1 MLVLQ
6 RTAAAA
12 AEDVEAAFKQ
22 DIAALNPDDL
32 PLEQAMAYGNLAS
45 GEDLSAMLLRVE
57 EDGERRRVHAGLF
70 FSSRVI
76 GCACAD
82 DPTPES
88 DLAEYVE
95 VVFDVHRPDGETRV
109 LLTEDTDENA

>member
-1 MLVLQ
+1 MLVLR

-12 AEDVEAAFKQ
+12 PDRVEAAFKQ
-22 DIAALNPDDL
+22 DIASLNPDDL
-32 PLEQAMAYGNLAS
+32 PLEQAMAHGNLAR

-88 DLAEYVE
+88 DLGEYVE
-95 VVFDVHRPDGETRV
+95 AVFDVHRPDGETRV
-109 LLTEDTDENA
+109 ILSECTHENA